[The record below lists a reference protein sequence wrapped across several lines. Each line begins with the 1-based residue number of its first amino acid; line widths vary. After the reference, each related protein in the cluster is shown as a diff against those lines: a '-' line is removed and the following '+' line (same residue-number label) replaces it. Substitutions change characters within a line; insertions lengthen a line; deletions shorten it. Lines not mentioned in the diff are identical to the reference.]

1 MRVLSRID
9 VRDLLADVRHPTL
22 VLHATG
28 DQAIP
33 VQEGEALARGIPG
46 ARFVPLDSSN
56 HILLEREPAFR
67 TFIEEAKRFLRT

>member
-1 MRVLSRID
+1 
-9 VRDLLADVRHPTL
+9 LLGQVRHPTL

-33 VQEGEALARGIPG
+33 LREGEALAKGIPG
-46 ARFVPLDSSN
+46 ARFVPLDSNN

-67 TFIEEAKRFLRT
+67 RFMDETKTFLTD